1 MNFVIMVYHTV
12 VIGDIRWSIPGKSSF
27 HVSKTV
33 YLLSLIALTSCK
45 RNQLGNSDVVKTP
58 HVFNLQGGRGG
69 FKKFAK
75 RVDVRFS
82 MI

>member
-12 VIGDIRWSIPGKSSF
+12 VIGDIRWSIPGKRSF

-45 RNQLGNSDVVKTP
+45 RNQLGNSDTENP

-69 FKKFAK
+69 FKKLAK
-75 RVDVRFS
+75 RVDVRFC
-82 MI
+82 II